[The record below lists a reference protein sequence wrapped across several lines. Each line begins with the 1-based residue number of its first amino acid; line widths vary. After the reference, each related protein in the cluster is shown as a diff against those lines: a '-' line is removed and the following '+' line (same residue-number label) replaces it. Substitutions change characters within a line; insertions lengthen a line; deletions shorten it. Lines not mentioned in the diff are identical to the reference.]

1 MMLQVVLVR
10 HSVGAELLRDLVL
23 LFTLITL

>member
-10 HSVGAELLRDLVL
+10 HRSRAGMLRDLIL
-23 LFTLITL
+23 LFTLITS